1 MVITITNRKNFRKIK
16 LYSLGVR
23 ETQLELKAFENVLSC
38 RPLFPM
44 PLPPHHYPDNR
55 LLYILMFSPDV
66 LSIPH

>member
-1 MVITITNRKNFRKIK
+1 MIITITNRKNFRKIK

-23 ETQLELKAFENVLSC
+23 ETQLELKTFENVLSC

-55 LLYILMFSPDV
+55 
-66 LSIPH
+66 